1 MLKFSE
7 LKFPK
12 NEENNN
18 KLPMVSICTPT
29 FNRRPFIPMMLNC
42 YRHQTYPKD
51 KMEWIIVDD
60 GTDKI
65 EDIINDVK
73 DIPNIKYIK
82 FEEKMN
88 LGKKRNI
95 AHQYCN
101 GEIILYMDDDDYYPI
116 ERVSHAVEVLMNNP
130 KVMIAGSTVMYIY
143 FKHINE
149 MYKLGPYR
157 ENHATAA
164 TFAFRKQMLN
174 DTTYEDDAC
183 MAEEKF
189 FLKNYTVPLVQLDP
203 LKTILVFSHN
213 HNSFDKKLLLNS
225 ENTNKFTNKTSV
237 KISDF
242 IKDNDVIDFV
252 TNKIDSE
259 LESYSPGEPKNKPDV
274 LIAQANIQLSR
285 EKAIKEMVVN
295 DFKKLKND
303 YNSSLQKIQELEM
316 NMNLLIEKNNYLQE
330 KIKTIIKSEISN
342 RKQQTI
348 SNDN

>member
-12 NEENNN
+12 NEENID

-29 FNRRPFIPMMLNC
+29 FNRRPFIPMMLDC
-42 YRHQTYPKD
+42 YRNQTYPKK

-73 DIPNIKYIK
+73 DIPNLKYIK

-88 LGKKRNI
+88 LGKKRNL
-95 AHQYCN
+95 AHKHCT
-101 GEIILYMDDDDYYPI
+101 GEIIIYMDDDDYYPK
-116 ERVSHAVEVLMNNP
+116 ERVSHAVDVLMQNP
-130 KVMIAGSTVMYIY
+130 KIMIAGSTVMYIY

-164 TFAFRKQMLN
+164 TFAFRKEMLN
-174 DTTYEDDAC
+174 DSIYEDDAC
-183 MAEEKF
+183 MAEEKY
-189 FLKNYTVPLVQLDP
+189 FLKNYNVPLVQLDP

-213 HNSFDKKLLLNS
+213 HNSFDKKTLLNQPG
-225 ENTNKFTNKTSV
+225 NKYINKTTL

-242 IKDNDVIDFV
+242 INDNKLIDFF
-252 TNKIDSE
+252 TNKIDLQLNE
-259 LESYSPGEPKNKPDV
+259 YLPGDPKNKPDV
-274 LIAQANIQLSR
+274 LLAQSNIQLSR
-285 EKAIKEMVVN
+285 EKMIKDKVISDLKDLESKHNIAIR
-295 DFKKLKND
+295 
-303 YNSSLQKIQELEM
+303 KIEELEM
-316 NMNLLIEKNNYLQE
+316 NMNLLIEKNNYLQQ
-330 KIKTIIKSEISN
+330 KITNLIKEEISK
-342 RKQQTI
+342 RTKVSSDI
-348 SNDN
+348 